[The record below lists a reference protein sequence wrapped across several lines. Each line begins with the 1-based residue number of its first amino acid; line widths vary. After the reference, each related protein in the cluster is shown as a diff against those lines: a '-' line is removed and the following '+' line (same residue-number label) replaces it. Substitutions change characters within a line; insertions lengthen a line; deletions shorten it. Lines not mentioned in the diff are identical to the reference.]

1 MRLDRLTARTPVEEG
16 IAKGRE
22 MLSVLC
28 IDCTEEQQKQINEYF
43 EQRIPLVELSFAPFK
58 QAITRAVDKIKQ
70 YRNKPQ
76 PGAEQEPVQ
85 SNDDLDA
92 LIQSFN
98 KLATSNSTKTPV
110 QSFEQKHLTLK
121 KNIIA
126 NLGTNANVVER
137 LETLKQMGHDDPR
150 TTTEII
156 AVMGVVSTLHKG
168 NNGATI
174 AVQLLQSTIDLLK
187 AKQMEK
193 SGVDNNR
200 AAELNAMWVDPKQS
214 QLIAQFLK
222 TGVTVAPAKPESEVF
237 VSDFT
242 QFVEK
247 FNTKFSKELGSHSG
261 SVVAGTQDDL
271 EKLSNL
277 IKQAGGSWSSNDY
290 GSAQEFLNKAV
301 QVINTLGNPQYLA
314 NLFDNEAAIKHVAQS
329 AVSIG
334 ELLTNL
340 AEAAK
345 TAAASSKT
353 ESRVMKGRKLSEGQ
367 VYLLLKKL
375 SNKCLVESAYDF
387 SKSLAKKWAD
397 QGYPQDPND
406 VAKFLLGEGVNPR
419 ALLLVYAEMKLP
431 MPK

>member
-58 QAITRAVDKIKQ
+58 QAITRAVGKIKQ
-70 YRNKPQ
+70 YRDKPQ
-76 PGAEQEPVQ
+76 PGVEQEPVQ

-110 QSFEQKHLTLK
+110 QGFEQKHLTLK
-121 KNIIA
+121 KNIIS
-126 NLGTNANVVER
+126 NLGNNGNVVER
-137 LETLKQMGHDDPR
+137 LETLKQMGQEDPR

-156 AVMGVVSTLHKG
+156 AVMGVVSTLHKS

-193 SGVDNNR
+193 SGVDINQ
-200 AAELNAMWVDPKQS
+200 AAELNAMWVDQKQS

-222 TGVTVAPAKPESEVF
+222 TGVPVTPAKPDSEVF

-242 QFVEK
+242 QFIEK
-247 FNTKFSKELGSHSG
+247 FNTKFAKELGSHSG
-261 SVVAGTQDDL
+261 SVVAGSQEDL

-277 IKQAGGSWSSNDY
+277 IKQAGRSWSSNDY
-290 GSAQEFLNKAV
+290 GSAQEFLSKAV
-301 QVINTLGNPQYLA
+301 EVLKYIGHPQYLS
-314 NLFDNEAAIKHVAQS
+314 NLFDNEAAIKHVATS
-329 AVSIG
+329 TVSIG

-340 AEAAK
+340 LEAAK

-353 ESRVMKGRKLSEGQ
+353 ESRVLKGRKLSEGQ
-367 VYLLLKKL
+367 VYLVLKKL

-387 SKSLAKKWAD
+387 SKTLAKRWAE
-397 QGYPQDPND
+397 QGYPQDPNEF
-406 VAKFLLGEGVNPR
+406 AKFLLGEGVNPK
-419 ALLLVYAEMKLP
+419 ALLLVYTEMKLP